1 MADSCHPY
9 EVPIQNIPGQNSN
22 PSHCKRQLS
31 ATTKSM
37 KDQLDLLVTIDA
49 LSIAAL
55 AGVVEIIAGIED
67 IIGSAA
73 GAGALTTVGK
83 T

>member
-1 MADSCHPY
+1 
-9 EVPIQNIPGQNSN
+9 
-22 PSHCKRQLS
+22 
-31 ATTKSM
+31 M

-73 GAGALTTVGK
+73 GAGALTTVSG